1 MNLKRL
7 KHLEH
12 MIEEL
17 ENAYEDF
24 ENMGY
29 FLDLPDN
36 YDMQL
41 LKIRD
46 SINDL
51 IGEAKERL
59 VYETEH
65 VKIEDIEPLGDNF

>member
-1 MNLKRL
+1 MNLKQL

-17 ENAYEDF
+17 ENAHDDF
-24 ENMGY
+24 ENMGF

-36 YDMQL
+36 YDMKL

-59 VYETEH
+59 SYETEH
-65 VKIEDIEPLGDNF
+65 VKIEDINLLGDNF

>member
-36 YDMQL
+36 YDMKL

>member
-36 YDMQL
+36 YDMKL

-65 VKIEDIEPLGDNF
+65 VKIEDIEPLGNNF

>member
-36 YDMQL
+36 YDMKL

-65 VKIEDIEPLGDNF
+65 VKIEDIEPLEDNF